1 LRDFLTPKPP
11 QKWTLVIG
19 CGLIF
24 CLFISHLTG
33 IDTFPPFIDETIH
46 IHGSEQGYNQSILA
60 NANLGRQFTMWWMM
74 VFQAHHGSPIWMG
87 RVATLLAVLPGVAA
101 LMGMG
106 RLAVGN
112 WGMTLAG
119 LIYLFSSYH
128 FFFGRLAL
136 ADPTAASATFI
147 AIYAAYRL
155 SRRYRISDALMT
167 AFFLFIA
174 VGVKISALPYLGIP
188 IAAALTLHPIK
199 YNWRKQLQWALVT
212 LGVTIVLVLAYI
224 LGLRLFNQDV
234 FSNSVSYALTNRGGA
249 AASTL
254 LDVGRIFNNIRFTL
268 DILMVYLSAPVVVVS
283 LLSMLILLIRR
294 RWYIPLCALAPLVV
308 IWINQI
314 QESRFLFAAA
324 ALLLL
329 SLALVAGDF
338 LRSQERFVQV
348 VGLGLVLSWGVLQ
361 WLPFVSIAGNNP
373 VDLPLP
379 AADFA
384 QYVRSDA
391 SGFGLPDVR
400 AILKERQPTLVIGLL
415 ANCQGLRFLALND
428 FPMLCPNL
436 NPNGEDIDELAA
448 LLDANHATG
457 VYAVL
462 EDLPFVPANTN
473 GEVIAAIERPGGG
486 PTLSV
491 YDLAPD
497 A

>member
-1 LRDFLTPKPP
+1 LHYFSPPKPP

-24 CLFISHLTG
+24 CLFVSHLIG

-46 IHGSEQGYNQSILA
+46 IHGGEQAANQSILA

-74 VFQAHHGSPIWMG
+74 IFQAHQGSPIWVG

-106 RLAVGN
+106 RLAAGN

-147 AIYAAYRL
+147 AIYVAYRL
-155 SRRYRISDALMT
+155 SRRYRISDAVIT

-174 VGVKISALPYLGIP
+174 VGVKISALPYLGVP
-188 IAAALTLHPIK
+188 IAAALTLRPVK
-199 YNWRKQLQWALVT
+199 YTWRKQVQWGMVALGT
-212 LGVTIVLVLAYI
+212 AIVLVLAYI
-224 LGLRLFNQDV
+224 LGLRVFKQDV

-254 LDVGRIFNNIRFTL
+254 LDAGRILNNIRFTL
-268 DILMVYLSAPVVVVS
+268 DILTAYLGTPVVVIS
-283 LLSMLILLIRR
+283 LLSILILLIRR
-294 RWYIPLCALAPLVV
+294 RWYVPLCAIAPLAI

-329 SLALVAGDF
+329 SMALVLAEF
-338 LRSQERFVQV
+338 LRRQGRIIQIIS
-348 VGLGLVLSWGVLQ
+348 LGLMLSWGVAQ
-361 WLPFVSIAGNNP
+361 WLPFVRAAGNNP
-373 VDLPLP
+373 VDLTLP
-379 AADFA
+379 TADFA

-400 AILKERQPTLVIGLL
+400 AVLRERQPTLVIGLL
-415 ANCQGLRFLALND
+415 ANCQGLRFLALHD
-428 FPMLCPNL
+428 FTMSCPNL
-436 NPNGEDIDELAA
+436 NPSGEDIDELAA
-448 LLDANHATG
+448 MLDENRAAG
-457 VYAVL
+457 VYVVL
-462 EDLPFVPANTN
+462 EQLPFVPSRAN
-473 GEVIAAIERPGGG
+473 GDLIAVVERPDDG

-491 YDLAPD
+491 YDLTPD
-497 A
+497 T